1 MKSQNKCHDKAERTG
16 RMILFLAVLF
26 SAAMLWQGTGASAA
40 EGGEQPK
47 AGTVNVAVYILG
59 GDLERDSGAAS
70 ADLNEIMRARWQ
82 GGTAVFIA
90 TGGAEHWTFS
100 GELDSR
106 ACFSRLLEE
115 KITVERSLQ
124 DRISDGE
131 TLRAFLVWCAEQ
143 RAADVT
149 VLILW
154 GHGMKDPAGIGT
166 DLTAEKQTLTLAEIA
181 SAVERSRVQVDV
193 IGMDACSMAG
203 AETVRAMKGSC
214 GYLVVSEDEEALE
227 GWPYHHL
234 AEIMTGNAEQIAMNI
249 ADCVNTDRIRK
260 GKPAG
265 LTVIRM
271 NGEEREP

>member
-1 MKSQNKCHDKAERTG
+1 MAGGLQQVGLRVGQVGMDRAHGGLVDQRVVFAPDRHCRAEAAGVRLVCV
-16 RMILFLAVLF
+16 RVLDHPEEILA
-26 SAAMLWQGTGASAA
+26 
-40 EGGEQPK
+40 
-47 AGTVNVAVYILG
+47 
-59 GDLERDSGAAS
+59 
-70 ADLNEIMRARWQ
+70 RALTQ
-82 GGTAVFIA
+82 
-90 TGGAEHWTFS
+90 
-100 GELDSR
+100 
-106 ACFSRLLEE
+106 
-115 KITVERSLQ
+115 
-124 DRISDGE
+124 
-131 TLRAFLVWCAEQ
+131 Q

-234 AEIMTGNAEQIAMNI
+234 AEIMTGNAEQIAMNM